1 MSPEPSE
8 IPGRLVLDAPAA
20 VLSWLGRQ
28 GTRAVAALIVVGIV
42 MPSIGAL
49 LKPFVT
55 EAVFALLCISF
66 LRVDAAAF
74 WIYLRRPTIV
84 LAATAWTSVV
94 IPTLFGASYLAFGL
108 KEQSPDLFLALVL
121 QAIASPLM
129 AAPALAALMGL
140 DATLVLCTMVTGTA
154 LLPFTAPLF
163 AYAFIGS
170 ALTLSPAALGF
181 KLFAILAGSSVVGF
195 TVRRLAGLT
204 AIEQQ
209 KERINGL
216 NILVLF
222 VFVAA
227 VMESV
232 AARLLATP
240 MITLGLAVL
249 AFVVF
254 FAVLCLT
261 TLLFAPAG
269 RERAV
274 TLGFM
279 ASQRNV
285 GLMLAASAG
294 SLPDLTWL
302 YFAFCYFPICLSPLL
317 LQPLARRII
326 ARRQTAPTATRAN
339 HMTG

>member
-1 MSPEPSE
+1 MERLR
-8 IPGRLVLDAPAA
+8 RLVLGALAA
-20 VLSWLGRQ
+20 LLSWLGRQ

-42 MPSIGAL
+42 APSIGAL

-55 EAVFALLCISF
+55 EAVFALLCIAF

-74 WIYLRRPTIV
+74 RIYFGRPTIV
-84 LAATAWTSVV
+84 LAATAWTSLV

-108 KEQSPDLFLALVL
+108 KDQSSDLFLALVL

-140 DATLVLCTMVTGTA
+140 DATLVLCTMVSSTA

-163 AYAFIGS
+163 AYAFLGS
-170 ALTLSPAALGF
+170 ALTLSPSVLGL
-181 KLFAILAGSSVVGF
+181 KLFAILAGSSLVGF
-195 TVRRLAGLT
+195 TVRRIAGLT
-204 AIEQQ
+204 AIERQ
-209 KERINGL
+209 KERIDGF

-222 VFVAA
+222 VFVAG

-232 AARLLATP
+232 AARFLATP
-240 MITLGLAVL
+240 MITSGLAAL
-249 AFVVF
+249 TFVVF

-261 TLLFAPAG
+261 TLLFASAG

-274 TLGFM
+274 TVGFM
-279 ASQRNV
+279 AAQRNV
-285 GLMLAASAG
+285 GLMLAATAG
-294 SLPDLTWL
+294 ALPDLTWL
-302 YFAFCYFPICLSPLL
+302 YFAFCYLPICLSPLL
-317 LQPLARRII
+317 LQPLTRRII
-326 ARRQTAPTATRAN
+326 ARAQRTPTATRAN